1 MVNDSIF
8 SKIENQNSIKIIDLL
23 QQILNSI
30 NEITEFNERELKA
43 ISILETDPFFQEY
56 LEFFIDNKKH
66 VKRKH
71 ARELLESLKAIAEAI
86 QPNENITESRWFRK

>member
-8 SKIENQNSIKIIDLL
+8 SKIENQNSIKIVDLL

-71 ARELLESLKAIAEAI
+71 ARELLESLKAIAESL
-86 QPNENITESRWFRK
+86 QSNENTGGWFRK